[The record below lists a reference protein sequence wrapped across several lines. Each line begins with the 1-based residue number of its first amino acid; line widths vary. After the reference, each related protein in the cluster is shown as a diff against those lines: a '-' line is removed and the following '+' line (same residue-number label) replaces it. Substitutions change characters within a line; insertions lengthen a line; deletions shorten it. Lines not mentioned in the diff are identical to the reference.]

1 MLAEYKQKTN
11 VGLGVGLLMQI
22 GGNVLMGSG
31 TALAPVIGLL
41 LLLGGWGVFIWG
53 TISYATGKGHHGA
66 WGLLG
71 LASLLGLIV
80 LMLLPDRH
88 K

>member
-11 VGLGVGLLMQI
+11 IGIGVGLLMQI

-31 TALAPVIGLL
+31 TGLASVMGLL
-41 LLLGGWGVFIWG
+41 LLLGGLGVFVWG
-53 TISYATGKGHHGA
+53 TISYAIGKGHHGA

-71 LASLLGLIV
+71 ITSILGLIC
-80 LMLLPDRH
+80 LMLLADRH

>member
-11 VGLGVGLLMQI
+11 VGIGGGLLMQI

-31 TALAPVIGLL
+31 TGLASVMGLL
-41 LLLGGWGVFIWG
+41 LMLGGWGVFIWG
-53 TISYATGKGHHGA
+53 TISYAKGKGHHGA

-71 LASLLGLIV
+71 IASLLGLIC